1 MGRYRTRTA
10 FRDTPLLAA
19 LRVLQLS
26 GGWRPPLPPQGG
38 LQGWGREARSLIE
51 PWPLQ
56 YKAGELFPPHLL
68 HLPRPRPCHHLIP
81 TDTQAGRKGRLPC
94 TATVGQAW
102 STQQIPEPGF
112 KPRSPWLQSTMGKQ
126 RRGQAW
132 MRGQAWTLVPGGLD
146 DVMTLCSIQLR
157 SPVQGPLSLG
167 SLVSPGSLLWTPS
180 WRGTWSSHAPS
191 PSLPLKGLS

>member
-56 YKAGELFPPHLL
+56 YKTGELFPPHLL
-68 HLPRPRPCHHLIP
+68 HLPRPHPRHHLIP
-81 TDTQAGRKGRLPC
+81 TDTQAGRKGHLPC
-94 TATVGQAW
+94 TATMGQAW
-102 STQQIPEPGF
+102 STQQTPEPGF
-112 KPRSPWLQSTMGKQ
+112 KPDLSGSKALWAS
-126 RRGQAW
+126 RGGV
-132 MRGQAWTLVPGGLD
+132 RPGCG
-146 DVMTLCSIQLR
+146 VK
-157 SPVQGPLSLG
+157 
-167 SLVSPGSLLWTPS
+167 PGSWFLGDQVT
-180 WRGTWSSHAPS
+180 
-191 PSLPLKGLS
+191 